1 MRKGVKATGARPSVA
16 FFSVPPLEMAL
27 HMLIAF
33 TYLPGFVTMI
43 FRGMPTVWRG
53 RHRLIFCWLI
63 FMQAVSPGRKT
74 LEEMAR
80 WTPATITAWR
90 FGRLRKAASWNVHLL
105 VSWLAHDLVAT
116 LPAPANGILYLF
128 GDGSHADKR
137 GTKNPVVQKGRISQH
152 HPWFFGLRFVLLMAA
167 WDGYRVPVGFRLI
180 LPKRHAAYRSENAVF
195 REMVAA
201 FVPPSWAKLVIV
213 GGDAA
218 YGSKANMDM
227 VQDRDKADSARRWGF
242 VVAIA
247 RTWKTVEEQSLKN
260 LVTHVP
266 HTYDQCTRVP
276 RAQGRKGRKTFWTYS
291 TCLYLRHVGDVTV
304 VLSKKGRNTGP
315 QPTKILVTNL
325 AELTP
330 SQVVCIDQKR
340 WAIELMNWELKSGLG
355 LGEHQVSGDTNRS
368 EKSVGIAVLAYLFVM
383 RMRHHEIV
391 PGKPWS
397 IFQLQHA
404 LRLRVMTNQ
413 VEHTVKVKM
422 AKAYNAA

>member
-1 MRKGVKATGARPSVA
+1 
-16 FFSVPPLEMAL
+16 
-27 HMLIAF
+27 MLLAF
-33 TYLPGFVTMI
+33 TYLPGFVTI
-43 FRGMPTVWRG
+43 VFRGMPTVWRG

-74 LEEMAR
+74 LEEMSR

-90 FGRLRKAASWNVHLL
+90 FGRLLKAAYWNVHLL
-105 VSWLAHDLVAT
+105 VSWLAQDLLTT

-137 GTKNPVVQKGRISQH
+137 GTKNPVVQTGRISKH

-180 LPKRHAAYRSENAVF
+180 LPKRHADYRSENALF
-195 REMVAA
+195 RELVGE
-201 FVPPSWAKLVIV
+201 FVPPSWAQLVIV

-218 YGSKANMDM
+218 YGSKANIRM
-227 VQDRDKADSARRWGF
+227 VQDRDKADTARRWGF
-242 VVAIA
+242 VFAIT
-247 RTWKTVEEQSLKN
+247 RTWKTVEEKTLKN

-266 HTYDQCTRVP
+266 RQYYQRTQVP
-276 RAQGRKGRKTFWTYS
+276 RETAGRGRRTFWTYH
-291 TCLYLRHVGDVTV
+291 TRVCLRHVGDVTV
-304 VLSKKGRNTGP
+304 VLSKKGRNVGP
-315 QPTKILVTNL
+315 HNTKLLVTNL

-330 SQVVCIDQKR
+330 SQVVCIYQKR
-340 WAIELMNWELKSGLG
+340 WAIELVNWELKSGLG

-368 EKSVGIAVLAYLFVM
+368 EKSVGSAVLAYLFVL
-383 RMRHHEIV
+383 RACYHEIV

-413 VEHTVKVKM
+413 VEHKVKVKM
-422 AKAYNAA
+422 AKTRKAA

>member
-1 MRKGVKATGARPSVA
+1 
-16 FFSVPPLEMAL
+16 
-27 HMLIAF
+27 MLIVF
-33 TYLPGFVTMI
+33 TSLPGFVRMV

-74 LEEMAR
+74 LAEMAR

-90 FGRLRKAASWNVHLL
+90 FGRLLKAAYWTVHLL
-105 VSWLAHDLVAT
+105 VHWLAQELVST

-137 GTKNPVVQKGRISQH
+137 GPKNPVVPKGRISKH
-152 HPWFFGLRFVLLMAA
+152 HPWFLGLRFVLLLAA
-167 WDGYRVPVGFRLI
+167 WDGYRLPVGFRLI
-180 LPKRHAAYRSENAVF
+180 LPKRHAGYRSENALF
-195 REMVAA
+195 REMVDA

-218 YGSKANMDM
+218 YGAKANIRM
-227 VQDRDKADSARRWGF
+227 VQDRDKADAARRWAF
-242 VVAIA
+242 VFAIA
-247 RTWKTVEEQSLKN
+247 RTWKTVEDKSLKN
-260 LVTHVP
+260 LVTHGP
-266 HTYDQCTRVP
+266 HKYYQCTRVSREP
-276 RAQGRKGRKTFWTYS
+276 GRKGRKTFWTYS
-291 TCLYLRHVGDVTV
+291 TRLCLRHVGEVTV
-304 VLSKKGRNTGP
+304 VLSKKGRNVSP
-315 QPTKILVTNL
+315 QHTKILVTNL

-330 SQVVCIDQKR
+330 SQVACIYQKR

-368 EKSVGIAVLAYLFVM
+368 EKSVSIAVLAYLFVL
-383 RMRHHEIV
+383 RVCHHEIV

-413 VEHTVKVKM
+413 VEHQVKVQM
-422 AKAYNAA
+422 AKTRKAA